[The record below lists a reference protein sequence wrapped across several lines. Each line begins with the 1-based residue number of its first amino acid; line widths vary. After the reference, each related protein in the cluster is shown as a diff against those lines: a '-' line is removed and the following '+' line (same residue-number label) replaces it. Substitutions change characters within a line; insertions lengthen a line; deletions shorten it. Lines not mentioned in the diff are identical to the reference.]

1 MCAVFPRPVFTAP
14 GPVLDE
20 NLLRATAGGHQGAAY
35 EATVLIHMANGGAGI
50 DTTARHYIRQATM
63 G

>member
-1 MCAVFPRPVFTAP
+1 MRVIFPGPVFTAP

-35 EATVLIHMANGGAGI
+35 VAAVLLYRANSGI
-50 DTTARHYIRQATM
+50 VDDEIARQYMR
-63 G
+63 